1 VSEGIEDLTGGVAV
15 GLNPED
21 IMDKD
26 RFWKEQLMEV
36 NKKYLFGCS
45 SHLAFRKGIYETHAY
60 VVLQAWE
67 EGDLKLVKIR
77 NPWGERE
84 WMGDWSDGDKLWT
97 AEMMTK
103 LNRELCIFF
112 FFSIGEEG
120 QELTRRATIDTF
132 GDDGVFWMTYKDFLK
147 HFRAISRTRLF
158 DESWKVATRW
168 TSVNVPW
175 TPDFLDTKFQFTL
188 SKPGPVVI
196 VLSQPD
202 DRYFRGLTGRFIH
215 QLHFRLHEQSASSDD
230 ETDPEAGWI
239 VRSMHASGNDPR
251 NTRSVSAEVEDLPAG
266 TYTVLI
272 KITTRRWD
280 DDNTFAE
287 TIAET
292 AQKRKEKLLGVG
304 RRFDYAQSK
313 GDRRGAERRARQI
326 KASDAFAKHLL
337 ALRRQRK
344 ITRDSRARKRR
355 RDERRKAVEEAW
367 TRRFKFEQW
376 KQEKRLQKRDR
387 AKSIREQAAANAAE
401 AAADAAAKT
410 AADAV
415 GLDAKRTAEAGNVA
429 GSEAAK
435 AEDASVVV
443 SPGDVSPEAAPPP
456 AASSSSPSEGAPI
469 SPLAKTSLE
478 TTTTTT
484 APTAETRDAE
494 GNAETKE
501 ARETKSDA
509 PTKALSELTLDP
521 ITTIATA
528 EATAA
533 AVAAEAATRTVV
545 TSAATAAAAETSGD
559 KPSGNI
565 VKGEVKNEEA
575 QKYSTAELKIDEAS
589 VSNKEEAAPPNEG
602 PPPVEGG
609 GEEEEDEEFFYEPSI
624 AAPPELDDDD
634 FPWDAEM

>member
-1 VSEGIEDLTGGVAV
+1 AAKSYRQAADECKARVAAIVKECERLNQKYQDRSFDLDNDMDCMKERSPNLHCDETEDIDFPPWVKRVEDIFDDPHFFIDGASAEDVHQGNDGDCWFLAALMAVTAKKDLISKLCVARDEKVGVYGFVFFRDGEWISEVIDDKLYLRVLLQKGGEALYFSHCKSNETWLPLIEKAYAKAHGDYRAIEGGWVSEGIEDLTGGVAV

-103 LNRELCIFF
+103 LNH
-112 FFSIGEEG
+112 
-120 QELTRRATIDTF
+120 TF

-239 VRSMHASGNDPR
+239 VRSMHASGNNPR

-367 TRRFKFEQW
+367 T
-376 KQEKRLQKRDR
+376 
-387 AKSIREQAAANAAE
+387 
-401 AAADAAAKT
+401 
-410 AADAV
+410 
-415 GLDAKRTAEAGNVA
+415 
-429 GSEAAK
+429 
-435 AEDASVVV
+435 
-443 SPGDVSPEAAPPP
+443 
-456 AASSSSPSEGAPI
+456 
-469 SPLAKTSLE
+469 
-478 TTTTTT
+478 
-484 APTAETRDAE
+484 
-494 GNAETKE
+494 
-501 ARETKSDA
+501 
-509 PTKALSELTLDP
+509 
-521 ITTIATA
+521 
-528 EATAA
+528 
-533 AVAAEAATRTVV
+533 
-545 TSAATAAAAETSGD
+545 
-559 KPSGNI
+559 
-565 VKGEVKNEEA
+565 
-575 QKYSTAELKIDEAS
+575 
-589 VSNKEEAAPPNEG
+589 
-602 PPPVEGG
+602 
-609 GEEEEDEEFFYEPSI
+609 
-624 AAPPELDDDD
+624 
-634 FPWDAEM
+634 